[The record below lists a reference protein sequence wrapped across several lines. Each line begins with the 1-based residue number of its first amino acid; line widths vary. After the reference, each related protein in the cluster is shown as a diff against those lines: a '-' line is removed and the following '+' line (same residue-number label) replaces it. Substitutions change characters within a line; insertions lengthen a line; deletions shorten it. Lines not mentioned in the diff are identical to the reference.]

1 MLALWV
7 CATGLYDFI
16 RAWVRPPL
24 SFLSFSFLS
33 FSNACVYFIASLWMY
48 IYPLNLS
55 LIKTCAYYS
64 EVKPLL
70 YYRSPLLKVSIVRC
84 FTSCISWF
92 FAVINS
98 PSRPIF
104 CTALRPTS
112 FRSYSATSYR
122 PCLDSPLRFF
132 SLSTSTSSAGIEP
145 LSVGQEKLP
154 SFSSSLSLS
163 LSLLF
168 LVAPSVSLSLYF
180 FYKS

>member
-1 MLALWV
+1 M
-7 CATGLYDFI
+7 D
-16 RAWVRPPL
+16 
-24 SFLSFSFLS
+24 
-33 FSNACVYFIASLWMY
+33 

-163 LSLLF
+163 LSLSTFFSSSLCLSLSLLF
-168 LVAPSVSLSLYF
+168 LVAPSVSLSLSTFFSSSLSLSLLLLVAPSVSLSLYF